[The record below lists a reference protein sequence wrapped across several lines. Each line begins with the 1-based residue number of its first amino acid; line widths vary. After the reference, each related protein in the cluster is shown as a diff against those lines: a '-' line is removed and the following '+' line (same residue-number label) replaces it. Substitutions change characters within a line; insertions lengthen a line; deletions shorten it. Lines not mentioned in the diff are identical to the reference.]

1 LVRDSEVLLWEV
13 LIARTDV
20 RERKYVD
27 YKWERERAYR
37 IEINEREVCVSST
50 YV

>member
-1 LVRDSEVLLWEV
+1 MLLWEV

-20 RERKYVD
+20 RERKCVD
-27 YKWERERAYR
+27 YKWERERAYG
-37 IEINEREVCVSST
+37 IEINEREVSVSST

>member
-1 LVRDSEVLLWEV
+1 MLLLKV

-20 RERKYVD
+20 HERKCVD
-27 YKWERERAYR
+27 YERERERAYE
-37 IEINEREVCVSST
+37 IEINEREVCASST